1 MAALHSFI
9 IVLIVACSTRCL
21 AVKKKKAGNSRHR
34 PQPSQARQPQDNDVV
49 QPQQDVVRPPDR
61 GTAQAFAG
69 GVASEPGRNST
80 ASSSR
85 NATCTAA
92 ATSWIV
98 VGDAE
103 DVDRA
108 CSTASG
114 RKCSEDPTSSDCHP
128 FDPDRPWDSADD
140 GGFSSDGGMPNL
152 YLGRGGGDDSD
163 GGSTCASGP
172 RGLRIGARDA
182 RGRVWPMGSP
192 EFRRLFPNADMGDLA
207 MAQSFFI
214 SGLFR
219 HVEGPFNVGIHRDGG
234 VVVRYDG
241 VIAWCRP
248 IRPPEGGWPAD
259 AALGDMYTMT
269 DYGANAGQ
277 LVHHWEPEEID
288 TGYMPNHEQS
298 ESEDEDD
305 SAPQA
310 TRPHEDEGHSERSPE

>member
-1 MAALHSFI
+1 MAALRSFI

-114 RKCSEDPTSSDCHP
+114 PDCSGEDPTSSDCPP

-140 GGFSSDGGMPNL
+140 GGFSSDGGMPNMGWFPPGR
-152 YLGRGGGDDSD
+152 GRGGYDSD

-192 EFRRLFPNADMGDLA
+192 EFRRLFPNADMGVL
-207 MAQSFFI
+207 MAQSFCI
-214 SGLFR
+214 SGFS
-219 HVEGPFNVGIHRDGG
+219 VMSK
-234 VVVRYDG
+234 VRLML
-241 VIAWCRP
+241 VSTEMEAW
-248 IRPPEGGWPAD
+248 WS
-259 AALGDMYTMT
+259 
-269 DYGANAGQ
+269 
-277 LVHHWEPEEID
+277 D
-288 TGYMPNHEQS
+288 TK
-298 ESEDEDD
+298 
-305 SAPQA
+305 AC
-310 TRPHEDEGHSERSPE
+310 